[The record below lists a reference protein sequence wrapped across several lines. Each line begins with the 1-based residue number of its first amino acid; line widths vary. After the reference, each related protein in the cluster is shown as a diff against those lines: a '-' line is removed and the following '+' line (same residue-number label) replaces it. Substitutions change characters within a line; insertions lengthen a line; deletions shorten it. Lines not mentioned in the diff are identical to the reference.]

1 MSTPHIVFLRS
12 VALSIVF
19 SIAFADVIH
28 DVVVTEDAL
37 DVLLEVVEFVSYAG
51 VRDGSVTA

>member
-12 VALSIVF
+12 VARSIVF
-19 SIAFADVIH
+19 SIAFADVVH
-28 DVVVTEDAL
+28 DVVVTENPF
-37 DVLLEVVEFVSYAG
+37 DVLLEVVEFVAYAG